1 MNRRRF
7 LQTAVALAGGGVWL
21 AGCRRSVPSVPVRIL
36 GANAAVG
43 HLLRD
48 KTNQPV
54 AGHPERVRTVIVGG
68 GVSGLSA
75 AYHLAQSGNQDFV
88 LLELD
93 TAPGGNARYGQ
104 NETSAYPLGAHY
116 VPTPNNDLKEYL
128 AFLQTA
134 GVITGYDKQELP
146 IYRDEYLCFD
156 PQERLHYNGRWQ
168 EGLIP
173 SVGLTPEELTEIRRF
188 LKQMDQFRYAKGTD
202 GTDAFAIPVNAS
214 SGDERFRKLDALTMR
229 DWLLQNN
236 YRSTPLHEYVN
247 YCCRDDF
254 GTPYAACSA
263 WGGIHYFA
271 ARKGT
276 GSNAGHS
283 DVLTWPEGNGFLAN
297 ALRKPVA
304 HQIRCNALALGVTQT
319 AEGVQVT
326 YHDVATNQS
335 KAILARQVILAVP
348 QYVAARLLD
357 DPDRT
362 TAIRKQFSYVPWLV
376 ANVHLRALNR
386 AETAAICWDNVWQHS
401 QSLGYVH
408 ASHQLL
414 QTEHDQLNLVYYYPF
429 TEGTTTAERHQAQAR
444 TEADWANLILTDM
457 EQVHPQI
464 RDCVLDISVQLW
476 GHSMAQPRPG
486 HFFNGQRQHWS
497 APIGDRIFF
506 AHTDHAGISIF
517 EEAFYQGLN
526 AARAISG
533 NA

>member
-7 LQTAVALAGGGVWL
+7 LQTAVLLAGGGVLL
-21 AGCRRSVPSVPVRIL
+21 ARCKPSPSAVLVRMV

-43 HLLRD
+43 HLLRQEHS
-48 KTNQPV
+48 TP
-54 AGHPERVRTVIVGG
+54 ATGIPETVGTVIVGG

-75 AYHLAQSGNQDFV
+75 AYHLAQSGNRDFV

-93 TAPGGNARYGQ
+93 TATGGNACYGQ

-128 AFLQTA
+128 RFLETA
-134 GVITGYDKQELP
+134 GVITGYDGQGLP
-146 IYRDEYLCFD
+146 IYREEYLCFD
-156 PQERLHYNGRWQ
+156 PQERLQYNGRWQ

-173 SVGLTPEELTEIRRF
+173 SVGLTPAEGTEIRRF
-188 LKQMDQFRYAKGTD
+188 LKQMDAFRYAKGTD
-202 GTDAFAIPVNAS
+202 GKDAFAIPVDAS
-214 SGDERFRKLDALTMR
+214 SRDDLFRKLDTLTMR

-254 GTPYAACSA
+254 GTPYGRCSA

-271 ARKGT
+271 ARKGK

-283 DVLTWPEGNGFLAN
+283 DVLTWPEGNGFLTN

-304 HQIRCNALALGVTQT
+304 DRIRCNALALGVKQT
-319 AEGVQVT
+319 AEGVLVS
-326 YHDVATNQS
+326 YHDVSTGIT

-357 DPDRT
+357 DPVRT

-376 ANVHLRALNR
+376 ANVHLRAFNR

-414 QTEHDQLNLVYYYPF
+414 QTEHDRLNLVYYYPF
-429 TEGTTTAERHQAQAR
+429 TEGATTAERHKAQAR

-457 EQVHPQI
+457 ERVHPQI
-464 RDCVLDISVQLW
+464 RDYVLDISVQLW
-476 GHSMAQPRPG
+476 GHSMAQPAPG
-486 HFFNGQRQHWS
+486 HFFDGQRQQWS
-497 APIGDRIFF
+497 APIETRIFF